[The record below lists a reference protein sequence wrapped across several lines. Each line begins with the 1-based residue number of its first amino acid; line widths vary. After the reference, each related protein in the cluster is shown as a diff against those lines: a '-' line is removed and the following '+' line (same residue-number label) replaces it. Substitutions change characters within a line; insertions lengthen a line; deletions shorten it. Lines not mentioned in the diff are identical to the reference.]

1 MTLLEKYYE
10 WNSVNIQKLSF
21 TPAEEIAFGIFSD
34 ITGRKGL
41 GNELESVEEDIQNEI
56 LQEWIEIANKQV
68 NKI

>member
-10 WNSVNIQKLSF
+10 WNSVNTQKLSF

-34 ITGRKGL
+34 ITGRKGV
-41 GNELESVEEDIQNEI
+41 GNELENVDKDIQNEI